1 VYKSKVSLQKLP
13 VSAVVD
19 DPTQMQWKAAH
30 WRYLYEKAE
39 DEEMEGERYFL
50 QKRKLF
56 WEKVYILQKYWRSLF
71 HIQYELRLILS

>member
-1 VYKSKVSLQKLP
+1 MRLQKLP

-56 WEKVYILQKYWRSLF
+56 GRKLIFSKNIGAACF
-71 HIQYELRLILS
+71 IPKYELRLILL